1 MEIEAATV
9 RTYNTE
15 YAAHLL
21 GRVGAIENWDAYKDL
36 DLDGD
41 GGAEL
46 VVQMVEQPQQFNAV
60 FHYGDGE
67 LSCWQ
72 YDIVEMSCRDYPLE
86 DGAMVRQ
93 YDTGTGPIGIPTST
107 RCSAICPMG
116 RRRSAPPWRYTR
128 IRRRMARRYSPIWW
142 TTRRWIRTPLR
153 RSLRNWWGAGFCLW
167 RTGFRLRSGPAE
179 KRTRPIG
186 H

>member
-1 MEIEAATV
+1 MCCWI
-9 RTYNTE
+9 
-15 YAAHLL
+15 
-21 GRVGAIENWDAYKDL
+21 G
-36 DLDGD
+36 DGD
-41 GGAEL
+41 GGSGL
-46 VVQMVEQPQQFNAV
+46 VQMVEQPQQFNAV

-72 YDIVEMSCRDYPLE
+72 YDIVEMSCRDYPWS

-93 YDTGTGPIGIPTST
+93 YDTGTKPIGIPTSHGVPL
-107 RCSAICPMG
+107 SARWG

-153 RSLRNWWGAGFCLW
+153 RSLRNWWEPASVSGGLDSGYGAARLKNERGPSVIDRWAAFCLLDLPVE
-167 RTGFRLRSGPAE
+167 RVQNTVSELEERFPESCP
-179 KRTRPIG
+179 
-186 H
+186 